1 MEAQET
7 VSGEN
12 LDEAA
17 KMIAKEI
24 FQGSRKRDRVLSR
37 EVCLKAQSPFVK
49 RRCGHFSFSILL

>member
-12 LDEAA
+12 PDEAA

-24 FQGSRKRDRVLSR
+24 FQGSRKRDRDSERTELS
-37 EVCLKAQSPFVK
+37 L
-49 RRCGHFSFSILL
+49 SITEDKTTNDLGFMV